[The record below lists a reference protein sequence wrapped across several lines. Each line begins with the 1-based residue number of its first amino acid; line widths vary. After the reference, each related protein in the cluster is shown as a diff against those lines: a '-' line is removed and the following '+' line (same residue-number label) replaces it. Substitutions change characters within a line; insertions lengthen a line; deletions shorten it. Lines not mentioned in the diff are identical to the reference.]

1 MTKENMKKT
10 STKFIIRWLF
20 NSLGLYFA
28 VSFLGA
34 GNYNMSLWVSV
45 FGYLS
50 AGLIFSIINSILKPV
65 IIVLSLPAIALT
77 LGMFMLVVNGLM
89 VYLTFRISQNIS
101 VTFVNSIFIG
111 LLMSLINYIVDMI
124 LITKIDNQ
132 RRIKK

>member
-1 MTKENMKKT
+1 MKKT

-28 VSFLGA
+28 ISFLGA
-34 GNYNMSLWVSV
+34 GNYSMPLGVSIL
-45 FGYLS
+45 GYLS
-50 AGLIFSIINSILKPV
+50 AGLIFSIINSVLKPF

-89 VYLTFRISQNIS
+89 VYITFRISQNIS

-111 LLMSLINYIVDMI
+111 LLMSLINYMVDMT
-124 LITKIDNQ
+124 LITKIDSQ
-132 RRIKK
+132 RGRKK